1 MKHMLLA
8 LFLASS
14 VLAVAQTPAPAP
26 QTRAEK
32 KAAKK
37 AEKKAAKEAKVV
49 AKAAP
54 APVAKPAP
62 APVPAPAAAAKPVAA
77 ARPAAAAKAVPS
89 ATAIVANKDSKT
101 FHRADCTFVA
111 KMKPANRVAFANAA
125 EAAKAGYKPCKVCK
139 PQ

>member
-1 MKHMLLA
+1 MKRLLLA

-26 QTRAEK
+26 QTKAEK

-37 AEKKAAKEAKVV
+37 AEKKAAQE

-54 APVAKPAP
+54 APAAKPAP
-62 APVPAPAAAAKPVAA
+62 ATRPAPAA
-77 ARPAAAAKAVPS
+77 KAVLS
-89 ATAIVANKDSKT
+89 ASAIVANKESKT
-101 FHRADCTFVA
+101 FHRADCTFAA
-111 KMKPANRVAFANAA
+111 KMKPANRVAFTNAA
-125 EAAKAGYKPCKVCK
+125 EAARAGYKPCKVCK